1 MRKFWILGIFG
12 TLCAVSARAADIYVA
27 QTSTGGNTGANC
39 ANAQASSSL
48 TATDWSAGN
57 TIHLCGTFSGAAGS
71 NIVTARGSGTSA
83 NPITLKF
90 EAGAVLQ
97 APYFSGS
104 SGAINVSGRSYI
116 IIDGGGP
123 CGFTPASGDSST
135 TNCGVIQNTANG
147 NILTYHQA
155 TKGIVISGS
164 SNIEIK
170 NLLIAN
176 LYVQATATAASYD
189 ATGGGCIYAFSP
201 GSNVSIHHNTM
212 HDGPWCIDMQYS
224 TTSTNL
230 QVYNNN
236 LYNLPHAIVLGGN
249 PGGNMT
255 DVFVHDN
262 HIHDATN
269 WGTTSDAYHIT
280 GLHSYGTGST
290 ITNLYWYNNLH
301 DGTWGNS
308 ACPGGM
314 NGCLTAFTYIEHDS
328 TGTIANFYAF
338 NNVYIG
344 DIAPNYGLLGVYNA
358 GTTANIYN
366 NTMVTSSASAGSC
379 YYTNASGPVD
389 NWDFRNNLT
398 SNCNNLMNMTLT
410 NLTIATSSPNY
421 NLYATGGGNAFTC
434 AGRTYSFSQFSSWK
448 TCIGSAGDANSS
460 ATSSALLNSTTGAP
474 RIGSPV
480 IGAATNL
487 TSLCTGNLVP
497 LCSDILGMARPTSGA
512 WDTGAI
518 NYGAVSAGPAPP
530 TALQATV
537 N

>member
-176 LYVQATATAASYD
+176 QCSFPSLPGASQRHNELPCCRPQVQP
-189 ATGGGCIYAFSP
+189 I
-201 GSNVSIHHNTM
+201 
-212 HDGPWCIDMQYS
+212 
-224 TTSTNL
+224 
-230 QVYNNN
+230 
-236 LYNLPHAIVLGGN
+236 
-249 PGGNMT
+249 
-255 DVFVHDN
+255 
-262 HIHDATN
+262 
-269 WGTTSDAYHIT
+269 
-280 GLHSYGTGST
+280 
-290 ITNLYWYNNLH
+290 
-301 DGTWGNS
+301 
-308 ACPGGM
+308 
-314 NGCLTAFTYIEHDS
+314 
-328 TGTIANFYAF
+328 
-338 NNVYIG
+338 
-344 DIAPNYGLLGVYNA
+344 
-358 GTTANIYN
+358 
-366 NTMVTSSASAGSC
+366 
-379 YYTNASGPVD
+379 
-389 NWDFRNNLT
+389 R
-398 SNCNNLMNMTLT
+398 
-410 NLTIATSSPNY
+410 
-421 NLYATGGGNAFTC
+421 
-434 AGRTYSFSQFSSWK
+434 RTP
-448 TCIGSAGDANSS
+448 
-460 ATSSALLNSTTGAP
+460 GAP
-474 RIGSPV
+474 RKSSIDCLARRFGWRLGPNRRTV
-480 IGAATNL
+480 AAL
-487 TSLCTGNLVP
+487 DRRREYP
-497 LCSDILGMARPTSGA
+497 
-512 WDTGAI
+512 
-518 NYGAVSAGPAPP
+518 
-530 TALQATV
+530 
-537 N
+537 